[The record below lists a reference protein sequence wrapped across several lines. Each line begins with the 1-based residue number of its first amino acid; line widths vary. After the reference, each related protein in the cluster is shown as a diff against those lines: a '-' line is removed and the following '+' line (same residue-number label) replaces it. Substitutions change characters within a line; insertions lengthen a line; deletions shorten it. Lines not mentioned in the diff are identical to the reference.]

1 LVMLS
6 NHVILCHLL
15 PLLLSVFPSSSVF
28 QWVGSSHQ
36 VAEVLE
42 IQLQC
47 QSFQWIFRTDFQ
59 WWRIYLP
66 RGRCRFNPWV
76 GKITWKRKWQLT
88 AVFLPGKSPGQRSL
102 TGYRELQR
110 VGHDLASQQQQQQLH
125 TSLRDFWWQIV
136 NHGQH
141 PSAHT
146 LFLLGP

>member
-1 LVMLS
+1 MDLSLSELWELVMDREAW
-6 NHVILCHLL
+6 HATIH
-15 PLLLSVFPSSSVF
+15 
-28 QWVGSSHQ
+28 G
-36 VAEVLE
+36 
-42 IQLQC
+42 
-47 QSFQWIFRTDFQ
+47 
-59 WWRIYLP
+59 
-66 RGRCRFNPWV
+66 V

-110 VGHDLASQQQQQQLH
+110 VGHDLASQQQQQQLY